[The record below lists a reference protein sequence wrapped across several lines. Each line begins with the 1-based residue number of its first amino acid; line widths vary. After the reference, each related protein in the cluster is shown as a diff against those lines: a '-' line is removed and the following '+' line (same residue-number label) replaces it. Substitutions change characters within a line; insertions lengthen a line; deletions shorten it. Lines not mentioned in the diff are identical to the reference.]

1 MSKTIIKCLN
11 ANGTYLKITNEQ
23 STHNSNEF
31 KIFVPVDTTLELTD
45 ISALDNKNHYAV
57 TLSEPENER
66 TAYVIYSYHWFVVST
81 DDPDIKSN
89 DPPATIKQSVKAVE
103 PVVNKYT
110 PFVQKQIN
118 SLTKYNANGKINL
131 DTSCIYFSQRDNY
144 VMPHRTCN
152 SSSNAMYLNWLQR
165 ASGQAKV
172 LTDDD
177 VFVQSVLKRGDTIY
191 HGVITEAL
199 KAYGFNT
206 VWDTTEDYSK
216 LKETVLAGFVVPV
229 NILHRGTKSNP
240 RGGHVICLVGYR
252 QSGDWITMD
261 PYGTLDSG
269 YTNFNGKHAFLSRA
283 DFQARWQG
291 GARYLA

>member
-23 STHNSNEF
+23 STHDSNEF
-31 KIFVPVDTTLELTD
+31 KIFVPVDTELELTD
-45 ISALDNKNHYAV
+45 ISALDKKNHYAV
-57 TLSEPENER
+57 TLLEPENER

-89 DPPATIKQSVKAVE
+89 DPPATIKQTVK
-103 PVVNKYT
+103 PSTVVVSKYI

-118 SLTKYNANGKINL
+118 SLSKYSPTGKVNL
-131 DTSCIYFSQRDNY
+131 NTSCVYFSQRDND

-165 ASGQAKV
+165 ASGQSKV

-240 RGGHVICLVGYR
+240 RGGHIICLVGYR

-269 YTNFNGKHAFLSRA
+269 YTNPNGKHAFLSRA
-283 DFQARWQG
+283 DFQSRWQG
-291 GARYLA
+291 GARYLM